1 MEPAVET
8 PADEWEVEALYDLC
22 FAPGR
27 TALSS
32 YRLRDRVP
40 PVAELCL
47 VLRDEGGALVG
58 AIRYWPVRVGGAA
71 ALLLGPVA
79 VHPTRQG
86 EGLAGLLINDSLAR
100 AAALGHAR
108 VMLVG
113 DAPYYGRF
121 GFTLLP
127 GVVMPPPTN
136 PDRVLGLA
144 LVPGAWDAVRGRV
157 TQVQD
162 AGRF

>member
-1 MEPAVET
+1 VYQLEEET
-8 PADEWEVEALYDLC
+8 EADWWEVEALYDLC

-32 YRLRDRVP
+32 YRLRDG
-40 PVAELCL
+40 VATVAPLCL
-47 VLRDEGGALVG
+47 VLRDETNTLAA
-58 AIRYWPVRVGGAA
+58 AIRYWPVEVGGQD

-86 EGLAGLLINDSLAR
+86 EGLGGLLMLESLAEAR
-100 AAALGHAR
+100 RLGWER

-121 GFTLLP
+121 GFRKLP
-127 GVVMPPPTN
+127 DVVMPPPTN

-144 LVPGAWDAVRGRV
+144 LQAGAWDGVAGRV
-157 TQVQD
+157 EK
-162 AGRF
+162 ARS